1 MMMAQVPKGVLLDGM
16 VSRIG
21 KMDVYLLSSLLY
33 SFFVVTIT
41 DHPHDFDKRYI
52 LKPLKLPL
60 SAWRSSRP

>member
-1 MMMAQVPKGVLLDGM
+1 MEWL
-16 VSRIG
+16 SRIG